1 MFRLDHKLMTVS
13 TSGGAPQIVAA
24 IPAGELPIRWLDN
37 DSVLVTSRKGDE
49 TTISRASL
57 STGAHTVLRTVSYT
71 NQAGFRRAF
80 GLRVTS
86 DLKSYA
92 YSYARLLS
100 ELYVVDGLATD
111 GR

>member
-1 MFRLDHKLMTVS
+1 M
-13 TSGGAPQIVAA
+13 
-24 IPAGELPIRWLDN
+24 
-37 DSVLVTSRKGDE
+37 
-49 TTISRASL
+49 ISRASI
-57 STGAHTVLRTVSYT
+57 STGAHTLVRSVSYT
-71 NQAGFRRAF
+71 SQAGVRRSF

-100 ELYVVDGLATD
+100 ELYLVDGLASD